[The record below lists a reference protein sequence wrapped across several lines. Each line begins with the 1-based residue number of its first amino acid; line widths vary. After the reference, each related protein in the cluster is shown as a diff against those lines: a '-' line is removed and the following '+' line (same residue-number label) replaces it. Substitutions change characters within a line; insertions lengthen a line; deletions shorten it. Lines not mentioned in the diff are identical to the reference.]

1 MTKNRII
8 LTGYKN
14 GKVRYSQRVDNNYI
28 KKIAGCTL
36 TKLHTDVHA
45 QTIVDKHIS
54 EIVKHIGKSNKYFD
68 CILVSNDFTG
78 SNKLY
83 DFRGGE

>member
-1 MTKNRII
+1 MTKIRII

-14 GKVRYSQRVDNNYI
+14 GKIRYSQRVDNNYI

-54 EIVKHIGKSNKYFD
+54 EIIKNIGKNNKYLD
-68 CILVSNDFTG
+68 YIVVSNDFTG
-78 SNKLY
+78 LNKLY
-83 DFRGGE
+83 DFIGGE

>member
-14 GKVRYSQRVDNNYI
+14 GKVRYSQRVDNKFI

-36 TKLHTDVHA
+36 TQLHTDVHA
-45 QTIVDKHIS
+45 QAIVDKHIS
-54 EIVKHIGKSNKYFD
+54 EIVERIGKSKYFD
-68 CILVSNDFTG
+68 EILVSSDFTG
-78 SNKLY
+78 PKLY
-83 DFRGGE
+83 KF

>member
-14 GKVRYSQRVDNNYI
+14 DKARYSQRVDNKYI

-36 TKLHTDVHA
+36 TNLHTDVHA

-54 EIVKHIGKSNKYFD
+54 EIVECIGKSKYFD
-68 CILVSNDFTG
+68 YIVVSNDFTG
-78 SNKLY
+78 SNKCY

>member
-54 EIVKHIGKSNKYFD
+54 EIIKNIGKNNKYLD
-68 CILVSNDFTG
+68 YIVVSNDFTG
-78 SNKLY
+78 LNKLY
-83 DFRGGE
+83 DFIGGE

>member
-14 GKVRYSQRVDNNYI
+14 GKVRYSQRVDTNYI

-36 TKLHTDVHA
+36 TKLHTDVYA

-54 EIVKHIGKSNKYFD
+54 EIVERIGKNNKYLD
-68 CILVSNDFTG
+68 YIVVSNDFTG

>member
-8 LTGYKN
+8 LIGCKN
-14 GKVRYSQRVDNNYI
+14 GKVRYSQRVDNKYI

-36 TKLHTDVHA
+36 TKLHTDVYA
-45 QTIVDKHIS
+45 QAIVDKHIS

-68 CILVSNDFTG
+68 YIVVSNDFTG

>member
-14 GKVRYSQRVDNNYI
+14 GKVRYSQRVDNKWI

-36 TKLHTDVHA
+36 TQLHTDVRA
-45 QTIVDKHIS
+45 QTIVNEHIS
-54 EIVKHIGKSNKYFD
+54 EIVERIGKSKYFD
-68 CILVSNDFTG
+68 YIVVSSDFTG
-78 SNKLY
+78 PKLY
-83 DFRGGE
+83 KF